1 MDILLSHT
9 SALEAI
15 RSWDVSRASAG
26 ATAEI
31 PARLPVA
38 HELRSLIDG
47 SPRLGRLSRPLH
59 LLAAGGRGRR
69 RTRLVHEHM
78 QGEPL
83 PQGSVLRLEPGILC
97 ASPEL
102 VCVQMAPS
110 LTQLE
115 LVVLLSELMGLYAVS
130 PGQEDGMVQRS
141 NPLMSPEGLLRT
153 LDGLGARRGVRQVR
167 MALAMACVRSG
178 SPRETKL
185 FLRLSLGQELGGA
198 GLHVLSMN
206 DSLEV
211 RRIHD
216 KMRVGI
222 RKPDIL
228 IAGPSAP
235 GQLRKVVA
243 VEYYGRQHDKPA
255 RLAQDVARSNELQAI
270 DVVEFIVRRE
280 QYGDF
285 EYMDGLIDT
294 IREKLGVSRPAL
306 SEEQSRD
313 YRRRRLALC
322 AELELIDGVNWKG
335 LERARGQGG
344 GADDGEAG
352 GGVGSGA
359 GEAAVDEGPG
369 SWDVVPVDAYEIY

>member
-15 RSWDVSRASAG
+15 RGWDITRASAEVV
-26 ATAEI
+26 AEI
-31 PARLPVA
+31 PACLPVA
-38 HELRSLIDG
+38 RELRSLIDG
-47 SPRLGRLSRPLH
+47 SPRLSRLSRPLH

-69 RTRLVHEHM
+69 RTRLVHAHM

-83 PQGSVLRLEPGILC
+83 PQGSILRLEPGVLC

-115 LVVLLSELMGLYAVS
+115 LVVLLCELMGLYAIA

-141 NPLMSPEGLLRT
+141 SPLMSPEGLLRV
-153 LDGLGARRGVRQVR
+153 LDSLGARRGVRQVR
-167 MALAMACVRSG
+167 RALAMACVRSG

-185 FLRLSLGQELGGA
+185 FLRLSLGRELGGA

-216 KMRVGI
+216 KMRGGI
-222 RKPDIL
+222 RKPDLL
-228 IAGPSAP
+228 IAGPSVP
-235 GQLRKVVA
+235 GQPRKVVA

-285 EYMDGLIDT
+285 GYMEGLIDT

-306 SEEQSRD
+306 SGEQSRD
-313 YRRRRLALC
+313 YRQRRLALY

-335 LERARGQGG
+335 LERARSQG
-344 GADDGEAG
+344 DGEAG
-352 GGVGSGA
+352 DREAGDGEA
-359 GEAAVDEGPG
+359 GEVAVDEGPG
-369 SWDVVPVDAYEIY
+369 DWDVVPVDAYEIY